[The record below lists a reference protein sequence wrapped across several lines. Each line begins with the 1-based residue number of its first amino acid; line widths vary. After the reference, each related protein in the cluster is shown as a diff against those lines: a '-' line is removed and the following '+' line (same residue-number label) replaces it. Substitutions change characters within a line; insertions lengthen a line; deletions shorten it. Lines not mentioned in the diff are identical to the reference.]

1 VSRAR
6 SSRRPC
12 ANRRDCQ
19 RGRAAPLWSQQKRGE
34 DTECAEQPAS
44 RPSSPPPAAL
54 IVAAGAALA
63 EPDKRVAIHVD
74 ENDPWR
80 MNIALNNVLNIKK
93 YYEEKGMTVAVEVVA
108 YGPGLHM
115 FRADTSPVADRI
127 ERMAL
132 MFDDLAFS
140 ACGNTHAAMSAK
152 AGHDVALLEEVEIT
166 PSGAVRLIELQ
177 DEGWAYLRP

>member
-1 VSRAR
+1 
-6 SSRRPC
+6 
-12 ANRRDCQ
+12 
-19 RGRAAPLWSQQKRGE
+19 
-34 DTECAEQPAS
+34 
-44 RPSSPPPAAL
+44 
-54 IVAAGAALA
+54 
-63 EPDKRVAIHVD
+63 
-74 ENDPWR
+74 

-152 AGHDVALLEEVEIT
+152 AGRDVALLDEVEIT